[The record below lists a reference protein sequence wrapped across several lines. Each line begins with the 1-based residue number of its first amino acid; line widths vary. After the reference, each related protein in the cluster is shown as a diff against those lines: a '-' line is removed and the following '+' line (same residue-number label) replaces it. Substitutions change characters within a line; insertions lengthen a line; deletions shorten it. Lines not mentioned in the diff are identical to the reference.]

1 MSPLSLPLTAHRDS
15 LMLPMPEIVRALSTV
30 LGKKLTALA
39 AGVKDTRAIDRWL
52 EGAQSYIDIDAEQRL
67 RFAYHVVMIL
77 SSQDS
82 PAVVQA
88 WMMGVN
94 PELGDRIPI
103 LQFQENL
110 EQVAPLI
117 LSAARTFAA
126 GA

>member
-1 MSPLSLPLTAHRDS
+1 MAPLSLPLTAHRDS

-52 EGAQSYIDIDAEQRL
+52 EGAQSYSDAEQRL

-77 SSQDS
+77 SVQDS

>member
-1 MSPLSLPLTAHRDS
+1 MAPLSLPLTAHRDS

-39 AGVKDTRAIDRWL
+39 AGVKDTRAINRWM
-52 EGAQSYIDIDAEQRL
+52 EGTQSYSDAEQRL
-67 RFAYHVVMIL
+67 RLAYHVVMIL
-77 SSQDS
+77 SAQDS

-103 LQFQENL
+103 LQFRENL
-110 EQVAPLI
+110 DQVAPLI

-126 GA
+126 GG

>member
-1 MSPLSLPLTAHRDS
+1 MAPLSLPLTAHRDS